1 MWYNYVNCQKNNKGV
16 KMYILVF
23 VIIVAILIKLLLNNK
38 DKKQIE
44 AFENAINKAKE
55 GYISDVQIQEIKNI
69 FESTFKHFLGKRHK
83 SKKELSFIAKYIN
96 LENKANEWNKEY
108 QAKQVLKEKEETER
122 KKIQEMYSYQITLCN
137 EFLKKIEELKK
148 DYFTT
153 NQRDQ
158 LLKEYN
164 PLYDY
169 FQTDYFIN
177 LNLNAPEIFINTYAN
192 LRKLVNTWNF
202 EFTRKE
208 IELNDAF
215 FNDIDGKNL
224 DYQQRT
230 AVVTDDTHNL
240 ILAGAGSGKTLTISA
255 KVKYLVE
262 KKNIRPEEI
271 LLISFTKK
279 AADEI
284 TERINNKLNIPV
296 TAVTF
301 HKLGLDI
308 LKNYQMPTIIDNT
321 KKILSDY
328 FNKEVLKDYTTLK
341 NIFEFFLYY
350 LNVPKNLQDFDCLGS
365 YIDNQ
370 RSIDLETL
378 KSKYDA
384 NLLQGQI
391 HNMKIN
397 LQTISGERVRSMEEV
412 MIANYLFLNGINYE
426 YEKEYPY
433 KSKEHPKKNYHPDF
447 YLSDYNIYLEHF
459 GITKDNKLPWLPPVE
474 EKRYIEE
481 MQWKREFHKQ
491 NGTILIETYSYYNQE
506 HRLLEELQ
514 KLLDDNKIEIH
525 PRNIKEVYEKVFAN
539 HENTQF
545 KEFENLVSTFIQLYK
560 ANGYSIDDLDK
571 LRTIPNNY
579 QSQRNNAFL
588 DIIQSIME
596 YYQQKLSEVNGI
608 DFADM
613 INIATNYIKE
623 KDVSFDYKYIIIDE
637 YQDISVGRYKLIN
650 QILQHS
656 KAKLIC
662 VGDDWQSIYRFS
674 GSDLDLFSNFE
685 KYFGE
690 TALLKI
696 EKTYRNSQEL
706 LDIATRFIEK
716 NPEQLKKNL
725 VSDKRIKEPI
735 MVMAY
740 TTNKKLALHNA
751 ITDIYMHFGED
762 AEVLLLG
769 RTNYDINDY
778 GDDDLKY
785 FPNTNIVT
793 YSKYP
798 KMRIR
803 FLTVHS
809 SKGLEADNVILI
821 NMENCLLGFPNK
833 ISDDVVLSM
842 VLQNKD
848 TYEYAEE
855 RRLFY
860 VAITRTKNKTY
871 LIAPD
876 KHASIFLDDLK
887 SITNLSVYMNKNEES
902 IQSNPNCPKC
912 KKGFLIIRNDGK
924 KPFLGCSN
932 YPYCDYRIKD
942 IDVLNTKIR
951 CNICGGYLV
960 RRKGPYGEFLGCS
973 NYPYCK
979 NTGEKND
986 KRTIGFTLK

>member
-1 MWYNYVNCQKNNKGV
+1 
-16 KMYILVF
+16 MYILVF
-23 VIIVAILIKLLLNNK
+23 VIIIVAILIKFSINNK
-38 DKKQIE
+38 NKKQIE

-55 GYISDVQIQEIKNI
+55 GFISNVQIQEIKKA
-69 FESTFKHFLGKRHK
+69 FEPTFKHLLRKSHK
-83 SKKELSFIAKYIN
+83 SKKDLLFIATYTS
-96 LENKANEWNKEY
+96 LESKANDWNEEY
-108 QAKQVLKEKEETER
+108 RAKQALKEKEEAEKR
-122 KKIQEMYSYQITLCN
+122 KIQEMYSYQINLSDK
-137 EFLKKIEELKK
+137 FLKKIEELKK

-153 NQRDQ
+153 NQRDE
-158 LLKEYN
+158 LLKEYK

-169 FQTDYFIN
+169 FQTNYFID
-177 LNLNAPEIFINTYAN
+177 LNLNAHEKFINTYTN
-192 LRKLVNTWNF
+192 LKKLTTTWNF
-202 EFTRKE
+202 EFVRKE
-208 IELNDAF
+208 IELNDMF
-215 FNDIDGKNL
+215 FNDIDGKSL

-255 KVKYLVE
+255 KVKYLIE

-279 AADEI
+279 AADEM

-321 KKILSDY
+321 KKILSNY
-328 FNKEVLKDYTTLK
+328 FNKEVLKDYTALK
-341 NIFEFFLYY
+341 NIFDFFLYY

-365 YIDNQ
+365 YIDSQ

-384 NLLQGQI
+384 NLLQVQI
-391 HNMKIN
+391 HNMKKN
-397 LQTISGERVRSMEEV
+397 LQTISGEHVRSMEEV

-433 KSKEHPKKNYHPDF
+433 KSEEQPERSYHPDF
-447 YLSDYNIYLEHF
+447 YLSDYDIYLEHF
-459 GITKDNKLPWLPPVE
+459 GITKDNKLPWLPEVE
-474 EKRYIEE
+474 EKRYLEE

-491 NGTILIETYSYYNQE
+491 NGTKLIETYSYYNQE

-525 PRNIKEVYEKVFAN
+525 PRNIKEVYEAVYSN
-539 HENTQF
+539 HENMQF
-545 KEFENLVSTFIQLYK
+545 NEFENLVSTFIQLYK
-560 ANGYSIDDLDK
+560 ANGYSIDDLNK

-596 YYQQKLSEVNGI
+596 YYQQQLNEMNGI

-613 INIATNYIKE
+613 INFATNYIKE
-623 KDVSFDYKYIIIDE
+623 NDISFDYKYIIIDE
-637 YQDISVGRYKLIN
+637 YQDISIGRYKLIK
-650 QILQHS
+650 QILEHS
-656 KAKLIC
+656 NAKLIC

-706 LDIATRFIEK
+706 LDIATKFIEK

-740 TTNKKLALHNA
+740 ATNKKLALNNA
-751 ITDIYMHFGED
+751 LTDIYMHFGED

-769 RTNYDINDY
+769 RTNYDLNDY
-778 GDDDLKY
+778 MDDDLKY

-798 KMRIR
+798 KMNIK

-809 SKGLEADNVILI
+809 SKGLEADNVIII
-821 NMENCLLGFPNK
+821 NMENSLLGFPNK
-833 ISDDVVLSM
+833 ISDDAVLSM

-848 TYEYAEE
+848 AYEYAEE

-860 VAITRTKNKTY
+860 VAITRTRNKTY

-887 SITNLSVYMNKNEES
+887 SITNLSVYMNENEES

-912 KKGFLIIRNDGK
+912 KKGFLIIRNDEK

-932 YPYCDYRIKD
+932 YPYCNYKIKD
-942 IDVLNTKIR
+942 IDVLNTRIK
-951 CNICGGYLV
+951 CNVCGGYLV
-960 RRKGPYGEFLGCS
+960 RRNGPYGEFFGCS
-973 NYPYCK
+973 NYPYCT
-979 NTGEKND
+979 NTGEKE
-986 KRTIGFTLK
+986 